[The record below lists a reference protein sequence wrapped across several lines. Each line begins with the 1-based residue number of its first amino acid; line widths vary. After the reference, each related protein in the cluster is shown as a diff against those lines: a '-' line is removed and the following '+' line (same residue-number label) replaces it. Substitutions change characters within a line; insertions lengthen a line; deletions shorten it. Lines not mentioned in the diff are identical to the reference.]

1 MREGFFINESLAHM
15 IYYFTGENISDKLIF
30 EKREG
35 TKSVVSE
42 YKSYNKKGKLNVF
55 YTPPSSRITKIIK
68 TLMQSNDKDPIMIT
82 TIFEYLTNL
91 CTLDNQKKFKF
102 VMLGNTRTEERY
114 RDDIIKTLRLVDLLK
129 ST

>member
-1 MREGFFINESLAHM
+1 
-15 IYYFTGENISDKLIF
+15 
-30 EKREG
+30 
-35 TKSVVSE
+35 
-42 YKSYNKKGKLNVF
+42 
-55 YTPPSSRITKIIK
+55 
-68 TLMQSNDKDPIMIT
+68 MQSNDKDPIMIT